1 TMNKQV
7 EKIEENHNRLREIL
21 RENGNEEWGDC
32 IIDEIC
38 TQLDQPTTIDLQHLK
53 VENLIIKTGNEAAK
67 ANFMNVDYD
76 DDNPM
81 TLADCITY
89 FITESLPDDQDF
101 DSSEIYDFI
110 ESKLKD

>member
-1 TMNKQV
+1 MNKQV
-7 EKIEENHNRLREIL
+7 EKIEKNHNRLREIL

-53 VENLIIKTGNEAAK
+53 VENLIIKIGNEVAK
-67 ANFMNVDYD
+67 ADFSSGYD
-76 DDNPM
+76 EDNPM